1 MHSIQD
7 SGYGDFKLD
16 FQEIKGDKGRSRSAL
31 GEDKAQMPGQISV
44 WIHSL
49 SVSKF
54 KTILLSFLVLLL
66 ATACIREEEM
76 DNTPQGNFEA
86 LWKMIDER
94 YCFFDYKRQEYGL
107 DWDEVYAR
115 YAPMIT
121 PDMPSK
127 GLLEVLGNMLAEL
140 RDGHVNLYTSYDVA
154 RYWKW
159 YEDYPANFN
168 DSIQRNYL
176 GTDYKIASGLK
187 YTILDDN
194 IAYVY
199 YASFSSGIG
208 DGNLS
213 DMLNELAFCNGL
225 ILDVRNNGGGMLTN
239 AQKLAARFTN
249 EEVTAAYMCHKTG
262 TGHADF
268 SAPEP
273 VKVTPSDGI
282 RWQKPVVLLTNRSS
296 YSATND
302 FVNAM
307 RKFPLVTVMGDRTGG
322 GSGMPFSSELPN
334 GWSVRF
340 SACPVYGP
348 EMEQLEF
355 GIEPDIRVDMTS
367 EDMARGLDT
376 MIEEARKYLSE

>member
-1 MHSIQD
+1 MRLLTKFIL
-7 SGYGDFKLD
+7 YF
-16 FQEIKGDKGRSRSAL
+16 
-31 GEDKAQMPGQISV
+31 
-44 WIHSL
+44 SL
-49 SVSKF
+49 
-54 KTILLSFLVLLL
+54 LFL
-66 ATACIREEEM
+66 TTTCIREEEF
-76 DNTPQGNFEA
+76 DNTPQDNFDA
-86 LWKMIDER
+86 LWKIIDER
-94 YCFFDYKRQEYGL
+94 YCFFDYKHHEYGL
-107 DWDEVYAR
+107 DWNEVYSR
-115 YAPMIT
+115 YAPLIT

-127 GLLEVLGNMLAEL
+127 GLFEVLGNMLAEL
-140 RDGHVNLYTSYDVA
+140 RDGHVNLYANYDVA

-159 YEDYPANFN
+159 FEDYPANFN

-239 AQKLAARFTN
+239 AHKLAARFTN
-249 EEVTAAYMCHKTG
+249 EEITTAYMCHKTG
-262 TGHADF
+262 TGHTDF
-268 SAPEP
+268 SNPEA
-273 VKVTPSDGI
+273 VKISPSDGI

-307 RKFPLVTVMGDRTGG
+307 RQLPLVTVMGDRTGG

-334 GWSVRF
+334 GWSIRF

-348 EMEQLEF
+348 NMEQLEF
-355 GIEPDIRVDMTS
+355 GIEPDIHVDMTDA
-367 EDMARGLDT
+367 DMARGLDT
-376 MIEEARKYLSE
+376 IIEEARKFLQKK

>member
-7 SGYGDFKLD
+7 SGYGDPKLD
-16 FQEIKGDKGRSRSAL
+16 FQEIKGDKGRYRSTL
-31 GEDKAQMPGQISV
+31 GRDNGQMPGRISV

-213 DMLNELAFCNGL
+213 DMLNELSFCNGL
-225 ILDVRNNGGGMLTN
+225 ILDVRNNGGGYLAVFLHICILMLIFHT
-239 AQKLAARFTN
+239 L
-249 EEVTAAYMCHKTG
+249 
-262 TGHADF
+262 
-268 SAPEP
+268 
-273 VKVTPSDGI
+273 I
-282 RWQKPVVLLTNRSS
+282 
-296 YSATND
+296 
-302 FVNAM
+302 
-307 RKFPLVTVMGDRTGG
+307 
-322 GSGMPFSSELPN
+322 
-334 GWSVRF
+334 
-340 SACPVYGP
+340 
-348 EMEQLEF
+348 
-355 GIEPDIRVDMTS
+355 
-367 EDMARGLDT
+367 
-376 MIEEARKYLSE
+376 

>member
-1 MHSIQD
+1 MRTIPYFS
-7 SGYGDFKLD
+7 S
-16 FQEIKGDKGRSRSAL
+16 
-31 GEDKAQMPGQISV
+31 
-44 WIHSL
+44 
-49 SVSKF
+49 
-54 KTILLSFLVLLL
+54 ILLSLFLL
-66 ATACIREEEM
+66 ATSCIREEDM
-76 DNTPQGNFEA
+76 DNTPLGNFEA
-86 LWKMIDER
+86 LWQMIDER
-94 YCFFDYKRQEYGL
+94 YCFFDYKYEEYGL
-107 DWDEVYAR
+107 DWDEVFER
-115 YAPMIT
+115 YAPLIT
-121 PDMPSK
+121 PDMPTK
-127 GLLEVLGNMLAEL
+127 GLFEVLGNMLAEL
-140 RDGHVNLYTSYDVA
+140 RDGHVNLYSGYDVA

-176 GTDYKIASGLK
+176 GFDYKIAGGLR

-199 YASFSSGIG
+199 YSSFSTAIG

-213 DMLNELAFCNGL
+213 DMFNELAFCNGL
-225 ILDVRNNGGGMLTN
+225 ILDVRNNGGGLLTN
-239 AQKLAARFTN
+239 ANKLAARFTN
-249 EEVTAAYMCHKTG
+249 EELTTAYMCHKTG
-262 TGHADF
+262 TGHNDF
-268 SAPEP
+268 SSPEAIK
-273 VKVTPSDGI
+273 VKPSDGI

-307 RKFPLVTVMGDRTGG
+307 RQFPLVTVMGDCTGG

-334 GWSVRF
+334 GWAVRF

-348 EMEQLEF
+348 GMEQLEF

-376 MIEEARKYLSE
+376 IIEEARKYLNR